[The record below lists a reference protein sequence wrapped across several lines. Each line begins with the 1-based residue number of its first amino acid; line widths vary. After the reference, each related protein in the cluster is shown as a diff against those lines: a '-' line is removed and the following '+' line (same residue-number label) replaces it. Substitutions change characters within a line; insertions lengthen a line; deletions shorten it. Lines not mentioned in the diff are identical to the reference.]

1 MTLPTDLI
9 YNLRL
14 LRKNLGFVAI
24 CVLMIG
30 LGMGVSRAVR
40 QRTKEI
46 GIRRAVGSSDW
57 NVLWVFIRQG
67 FKILCLSLLLG
78 GGGAILAAN
87 ALNSDSIQLL
97 RWLPLVLV
105 NVVLGLGLLVLF
117 ATYSPAR
124 SLVAMEPGEAL
135 RDE

>member
-67 FKILCLSLLLG
+67 LKILCLGLLLG
-78 GGGAILAAN
+78 GGGTILAAN

-105 NVVLGLGLLVLF
+105 SVVLGLGLLVLF